1 MFENLSDNVRPDH
14 QVRSILKKR
23 KFYEATT
30 VRVPGIRKKKYHY
43 KFIQWESP
51 NFKYFDDRRDLD
63 EVKHYFKYP
72 FCPLLFKE
80 LFDSPELKEGECS
93 ETAYIRQQFLIK
105 LFNER
110 KRFDVC
116 WEYPWYVGTKTY
128 YCFFRPDPIPP
139 IPRDEK
145 DILFDLDL
153 EIMQE
158 MDDEQMMIMFNLV
171 HYYPFHHEIEDEL
184 HYCLCDLCTIY

>member
-1 MFENLSDNVRPDH
+1 MFNNLSNRPDH
-14 QVRSILKKR
+14 QVRRILKKR
-23 KFYEATT
+23 KLYEATT
-30 VRVPGIRKKKYHY
+30 VTVPGIRQKEYRY
-43 KFIQWESP
+43 KFIQWETP
-51 NFKYFDDRRDLD
+51 EFTYFDDLRDLP

-93 ETAYIRQQFLIK
+93 EEAYKRQQSLIK

-116 WEYPWYVGTKTY
+116 WEYPWYVGSKTY

-139 IPRDEK
+139 IPRHED
-145 DILFDLDL
+145 DIVFDIDL

-158 MDDEQMMIMFNLV
+158 IDDEQMAIVFDLV
-171 HYYPFHHEIEDEL
+171 HYFPFHHEVEDKMDC
-184 HYCLCDLCTIY
+184 CLCDLCTIY